1 MAGRI
6 ITSAEQV
13 VPIPASKAAQPRFQ
27 AKRLLLTGL
36 KWLVSLVLIGW
47 LLRNT
52 ALGEIRTALFSA
64 APFWVFLAAALH
76 GTGFLIGS
84 YRWQLLLR
92 TQGTEVSLI
101 FLMKSYIVSIFFNNF
116 LPSTIGG
123 DAVRAYDSWRVGGSK
138 SEAVAIIFVDRFL
151 GLFALM
157 LFALI
162 ALPFTGALTAQI
174 PLLQLWVLLGVAG
187 MLVVVWAIFMPSR
200 LFDLVAKLPLPF
212 ASKVKRLLAAFLLF
226 QGRRDVLLK
235 QLWLSLL
242 LQANVIIH
250 YYFIAQALNLS
261 VPLYGFFFMIPLV
274 TLLMMVPISIN
285 AIGIRESAFG
295 FFLAAYGVPPSEAI
309 ALAWIAYGLT
319 LLQGLLGGIIY
330 ALRK

>member
-1 MAGRI
+1 
-6 ITSAEQV
+6 
-13 VPIPASKAAQPRFQ
+13 
-27 AKRLLLTGL
+27 
-36 KWLVSLVLIGW
+36 
-47 LLRNT
+47 
-52 ALGEIRTALFSA
+52 
-64 APFWVFLAAALH
+64 
-76 GTGFLIGS
+76 
-84 YRWQLLLR
+84 
-92 TQGTEVSLI
+92 
-101 FLMKSYIVSIFFNNF
+101 
-116 LPSTIGG
+116 
-123 DAVRAYDSWRVGGSK
+123 
-138 SEAVAIIFVDRFL
+138 VAIIFVDRFL

-157 LFALI
+157 LFALV
-162 ALPFTGALTAQI
+162 ALPFTGALTEEI
-174 PLLQLWVLLGVAG
+174 PLLTLWVLLGVAG

-200 LFDLVAKLPLPF
+200 LFELVATLPLPF

-226 QGRRDVLLK
+226 QGRRDVLAK

-250 YYFIAQALNLS
+250 YYVIAQALHLS
-261 VPLYGFFFMIPLV
+261 VPLYGFFFMIPLI